1 MILLVLTV
9 VLVFIFR
16 QMRKDRKKSCNGDCA
31 HCHQV
36 DWNEVRRELHKEKA
50 GPSGECCS
58 NHSQILRQ
66 RTADGVSGGQ
76 RKRHS
81 PEE

>member
-1 MILLVLTV
+1 MTAGDVMILLVLTV
-9 VLVFIFR
+9 LLVFIFR

-36 DWNEVRRELHKEKA
+36 DWNEVRKELHKEKA
-50 GPSGECCS
+50 GPSVECCS
-58 NHSQILRQ
+58 YRGH
-66 RTADGVSGGQ
+66 
-76 RKRHS
+76 RKRHI